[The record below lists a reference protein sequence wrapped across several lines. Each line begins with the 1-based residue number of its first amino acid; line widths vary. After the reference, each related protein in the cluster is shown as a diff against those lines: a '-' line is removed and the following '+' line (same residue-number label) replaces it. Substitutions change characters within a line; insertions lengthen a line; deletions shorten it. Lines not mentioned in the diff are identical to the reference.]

1 MFLSVLT
8 GLLIPFFGTTLGAAF
23 IFLLKRELCP
33 RAEQL
38 MLGFAA
44 GVMTAASVWSL
55 LIPAIELESGLGVW
69 SFLPAAA
76 GFVIGILFPAAADWI
91 AGRICPR
98 EDCVLTGSEAGRKQK
113 RNLNRYSL
121 MVLAVT
127 IHNIPEGLS
136 VGAAFAGMMTDSAG
150 ITAASAFALAVGV
163 GVQNLPE
170 GFIVALPFRGKGESR
185 RKAFGYGVLSG
196 AVEPLS
202 GAVMVLLAAWLSPVL
217 PWLLA
222 FSAGAMFCVILEEL
236 IPEAEKER
244 KMHLGTAGFA
254 AGFLLMMILD
264 VALG

>member
-1 MFLSVLT
+1 MFLSILT
-8 GLLIPFFGTTLGAAF
+8 GLFIPFFGTVLGAAF

-33 RAEQL
+33 RAELL

-44 GVMTAASVWSL
+44 GVMAAASVWSL
-55 LIPAIELESGLGVW
+55 LIPAIELGSGLGVF

-76 GFVIGILFPAAADWI
+76 GFVIGILFLVGTDWI
-91 AGRICPR
+91 AGRIRRR
-98 EDCVLTGSEAGRKQK
+98 ERDVRTG
-113 RNLNRYSL
+113 SL

-170 GFIVALPFRGKGESR
+170 GFIVALPYAGKGRPR
-185 RKAFGYGVLSG
+185 RRAFLYGMLSG
-196 AVEPLS
+196 AVEPLA
-202 GAVMVLLAAWLSPVL
+202 GAVMVLLAAWLRPAL

-236 IPEAEKER
+236 IPEAMRER
-244 KMHLGTAGFA
+244 KAHLGTAGFA
-254 AGFLLMMILD
+254 AGFLVMMILD